1 MLVTQFSLGFSAAL
15 LVISAGYT
23 IMALKVPIGTI
34 TAPGPGFMPLIL
46 GILAFALTLIYVI
59 TSMKAAPLKISWQ
72 WPNLKEGRFLPFLL
86 GIVVFAFI
94 FMPLGFEIST
104 LLLGIYL
111 MKVTGVKGWARPVI
125 YSAIVVGLLYLIFK
139 AWLNVPLP

>member
-1 MLVTQFSLGFSAAL
+1 MTQFSLGFSAAL